1 MIIFMII
8 IGLILIYMNLA
19 HTIISFLYIFID
31 KYVFMMNPIYIFKKK
46 NWLKLEIIYKQIT

>member
-19 HTIISFLYIFID
+19 HIIISFIYIFID

-46 NWLKLEIIYKQIT
+46 NLVKTRNNL

>member
-46 NWLKLEIIYKQIT
+46 NLVKTRNNL